1 MGNIN
6 SAGRCLILIFSL
18 KGQQSFRINYSKQK
32 SIFRCG
38 IATECDTTL
47 EGTVG
52 ITEVKVQIP
61 QQSVWTVFGE
71 LAAKTDSSNLG
82 QGFPDWDPPQ
92 FLLDSLR
99 DAVDSKFHQ
108 YTRPAGYPP
117 LVKLLGAK
125 YTEHFGRNVDA
136 LDEVAVT
143 VGASQALYLAL
154 TLFLKANDEVVLFEP
169 FFDLYGKQIK
179 LTGAIPTYV
188 SLGGKCAT
196 AADPWALDIDLL
208 KAAITP
214 KTKMLILN
222 SPHNPSGKVF
232 TLAEMEAIADI
243 VREHPNLIVIS
254 DEVYKFS
261 VYNPLEEG
269 DSSSIGHYHFSRLP
283 DMFDRTMT
291 LSSCGKTFSCTGWQ
305 VGWIV
310 GPAKYIKPIQELLPC
325 VQFCASTPIQ
335 HALTSALQIA
345 EKPYLGQPSYYEWLR
360 QQFLRKREI
369 LEEGLLA
376 VGIEPLVSHGGF
388 FMMGRLPY
396 YKDLEVE
403 NTLQVLSSSGEGD
416 IGHGSEPYDWTFCR
430 KLATDYGVVAIP
442 ASPFFTENSSTAK
455 SLGPLAR
462 FAFCK
467 KDETLIGA
475 RDRLKAY
482 AKKHNIVGIIRK
494 DVQ

>member
-1 MGNIN
+1 MGN
-6 SAGRCLILIFSL
+6 SAGRCVILIFCL
-18 KGQQSFRINYSKQK
+18 KGQQSFQINQSKQR
-32 SIFRCG
+32 SIFRVG
-38 IATECDTTL
+38 IATEN
-47 EGTVG
+47 VP
-52 ITEVKVQIP
+52 EVKPSISEGEVIP
-61 QQSVWTVFGE
+61 PLQSVWTVFGE
-71 LAAKTDSSNLG
+71 LSAKTDSSNLG
-82 QGFPDWDPPQ
+82 QGFPDWDPPS

-125 YTEHFGRNVDA
+125 YSDHFNRPVDA
-136 LDEVAVT
+136 LEEVAVT

-169 FFDLYGKQIK
+169 FFDLYGKQIQ
-179 LTGAIPTYV
+179 LTGAIPKYV
-188 SLGGKCAT
+188 SLGGKSAT
-196 AADPWALDIDLL
+196 AADPWALDIALI
-208 KAAITP
+208 KAAITSE
-214 KTKMLILN
+214 TKMLILN
-222 SPHNPSGKVF
+222 SPHNPTGKVF
-232 TLAEMEAIADI
+232 TLAEMEAIAEI
-243 VREHPNLIVIS
+243 VRAHPNLIVIS

-283 DMFDRTMT
+283 GMFDRTIT

-310 GPAKYIKPIQELLPC
+310 GPSKYIKPIQELLPC

-360 QQFLRKREI
+360 QQFYKKREI
-369 LEEGLLA
+369 LEEGLRA
-376 VGIEPLVSHGGF
+376 VGIEPLMSHGGF

-396 YKDLEVE
+396 YEDLEIV
-403 NTLQVLSSSGEGD
+403 NDLQHISIIGEKEM
-416 IGHGSEPYDWTFCR
+416 GHESEPYDWRFCR
-430 KLATDYGVVAIP
+430 KLAIDYGVVAIP
-442 ASPFFTENSSTAK
+442 TSSFFTANSSTAET
-455 SLGPLAR
+455 LGPLAR

-475 RDRLKAY
+475 RDRLIAY
-482 AKKHNIVGIIRK
+482 AEKHNIVGLVKPEIH
-494 DVQ
+494 